1 MTPKR
6 GKSSIALIIL
16 IALVATQEI
25 HGEESRMPTYDA
37 TAKVLSAL
45 KPKLET
51 IQWKKENIL
60 VLSLLM
66 RLIAHKIHDLEN
78 QDKQVISWNDD
89 LNLTKNA

>member
-25 HGEESRMPTYDA
+25 HGEENRMPTNDV
-37 TAKVLSAL
+37 TERVLSAL

-51 IQWKKENIL
+51 IQWTKNNIL

-66 RLIAHKIHDLEN
+66 RLIAQRIHDLEN
-78 QDKQVISWNDD
+78 QDKQAISWNDD